1 MRGRAT
7 PSRCVAALRPNSVLS
22 RHSTFRLRTSQ
33 ISVIW
38 RNCCCWPDVAK
49 ESLMSGFVH
58 YWLSTLDPLSNAGF
72 SLAFPKLMITPLP
85 HWWLL
90 AVLPFVFM
98 VFPSVA
104 VWIVYVM
111 KPSSIRPPLPAVP
124 DQALPFVSVVIAGRN
139 ESETIGECIRAA
151 LLCGYPNLEVVFV
164 DDNSEDNTVAV
175 ARRAALTATGSGRD
189 GNRVRIFPSPRRNG
203 KASSLNIG
211 IRMARG
217 EFIVIHDADSIIQ
230 YGAVQHWLL
239 PFTDPRV
246 GGVAANIRVDNSTV
260 NLLTRLQEVEYAM
273 KFTLTKFFQS
283 KIFVM
288 DIISGMGGIF
298 RGEIIRS
305 LGGFDTGLGDDR
317 DLSTM
322 LLKQRFKLAFSND
335 AVVWT
340 TVPETRHHLWR
351 QRMRWRRNIIKIRV
365 SKHRDMFLLGRY
377 GFTNAI
383 IAIQLAVRLLVP
395 VTLLI
400 GLFWALYQ
408 RGLEGAPEVVLTFY
422 WILVMFLL
430 VRILVT
436 RDVVSTPKLVNF
448 PLIF

>member
-1 MRGRAT
+1 
-7 PSRCVAALRPNSVLS
+7 
-22 RHSTFRLRTSQ
+22 
-33 ISVIW
+33 
-38 RNCCCWPDVAK
+38 
-49 ESLMSGFVH
+49 MSGFVH

-203 KASSLNIG
+203 KPSSLNIG

-217 EFIVIHDADSIIQ
+217 EFIIIIDADTILA
-230 YGAVQHWLL
+230 YGSVQHWLV
-239 PFTDPRV
+239 PFRDPKV
-246 GGVAANIRVDNSTV
+246 GAVAANIRVNNSAKC
-260 NLLTRLQEVEYAM
+260 LLTRFQEIEYAL
-273 KFTLTKFFQS
+273 KTSNKVFQAR
-283 KIFVM
+283 FNLLY
-288 DIISGMGGIF
+288 IISGMGGMF
-298 RGEIIRS
+298 RAEILRR
-305 LGGFDTGLGDDR
+305 LGGYDTGLGDDR
-317 DLSTM
+317 DLTTM
-322 LLKQRFKLAFSND
+322 IRKQRWKLALSVD

-340 TVPETRHHLWR
+340 TCPETVNHLAK
-351 QRMRWRRNIIKIRV
+351 QRARWRRNVVKICI
-365 SKHRDMFLLGRY
+365 SKHRDLYVPGRY
-377 GFTNAI
+377 GLANFMVAI
-383 IAIQLAVRLLVP
+383 EVLARIIIPLAVAAA
-395 VTLLI
+395 
-400 GLFWALYQ
+400 LFWTIFESGPL
-408 RGLEGAPEVVLTFY
+408 GAPEIISSIY
-422 WILVMFLL
+422 WITILYLFMKMMIARDISNSPVLKNFLL
-430 VRILVT
+430 AFLFPFYMLFIVQASQIYAEITELFRIGSKHYYVP
-436 RDVVSTPKLVNF
+436 DHIWEEIPWW
-448 PLIF
+448 